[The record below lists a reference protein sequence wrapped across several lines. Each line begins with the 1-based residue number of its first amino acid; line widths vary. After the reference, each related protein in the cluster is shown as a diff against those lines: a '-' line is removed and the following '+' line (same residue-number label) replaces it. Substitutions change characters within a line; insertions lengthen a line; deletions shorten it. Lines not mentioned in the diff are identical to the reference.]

1 MMTVNEVAKLTGV
14 SVRTLQYYDKIDLL
28 KPADNTI
35 SGYRLYNTENLLTL
49 QQILFYKEL
58 GFTLKDIK
66 STLNAPFSDN
76 KTRLLE
82 QQSLLLQKKRQIE
95 KMIAQV
101 NSLIQGEKKMDFEV
115 FKKVVA
121 TKIPKDTNEEIKEK
135 ILDKFTP
142 EVYETIK
149 SSWGAKEFLE
159 MPQRTADEV
168 QTYITQGKELLD
180 KLLNEPNQDLVVG
193 LLKRWMKLTLSF
205 ANLTSKETFVSLMKK
220 GYQDNAQVIQA
231 TDDAHGSGASK
242 KLAHLLEKYHEEL
255 ITND

>member
-28 KPADNTI
+28 KPAENTI
-35 SGYRLYNTENLLTL
+35 SGYRLYNTDNLLTL

-66 STLNAPFSDN
+66 SALNAPFSDN

-82 QQSLLLQKKRQIE
+82 QQSLLIQKKRQIE
-95 KMIAQV
+95 KMIVQV
-101 NSLIQGEKKMDFEV
+101 NSLIKGEKKMDFEV

-121 TKIPKDTNEEIKEK
+121 TKILKDTNEEIKEK

-142 EVYETIK
+142 EIYETIE
-149 SSWGAKEFLE
+149 SSWGAKGFLE

-168 QTYITQGKELLD
+168 QTYITEGKELLD
-180 KLLNEPNQDLVVG
+180 KLLNEPNQDIVVE
-193 LLKRWMKLTLSF
+193 LLKKWMKLTLSF
-205 ANLTSKETFVSLMKK
+205 ANLTNKETFVSLMKK
-220 GYQDNAQVIQA
+220 GYRDNAQVIQA
-231 TDDAHGSGASK
+231 TDDAYGSGASK

-255 ITND
+255 ISND

>member
-1 MMTVNEVAKLTGV
+1 
-14 SVRTLQYYDKIDLL
+14 
-28 KPADNTI
+28 
-35 SGYRLYNTENLLTL
+35 
-49 QQILFYKEL
+49 
-58 GFTLKDIK
+58 
-66 STLNAPFSDN
+66 
-76 KTRLLE
+76 
-82 QQSLLLQKKRQIE
+82 
-95 KMIAQV
+95 MIAQV
-101 NSLIQGEKKMDFEV
+101 NSLIQEEKKMDFEV

-121 TKIPKDTNEEIKEK
+121 TKIPKDTNKEIKEK

-142 EVYETIK
+142 EVYKTIE

-159 MPQRTADEV
+159 MPQRTGDEV
-168 QTYITQGKELLD
+168 QTYIAQGKELLD

-231 TDDAHGSGASK
+231 ADDAHGSGASK
-242 KLAHLLEKYHEEL
+242 KLAYLLEKYHEEL